1 MSFREKSAWITLIA
15 ILFVSAFYFL
25 HAPTPFNRVAPGLW
39 ELHVLALAITLFI
52 GIEVIAYIVLFLRYP
67 KDARTPKDEREQLID
82 LKATRLAA
90 YVFVLGTFLSI
101 LTPYHG
107 ANGFAVGMYVVFAFA
122 IAEIV
127 NYAARII
134 YYRRGV

>member
-15 ILFVSAFYFL
+15 ILFVSAGYVL
-25 HAPTPFNRVAPGLW
+25 HVPRIFEPDPGYW
-39 ELHVLALAITLFI
+39 ELHVVALMTVTFVV
-52 GIEVIAYIVLFLRYP
+52 IEVVAHAVLFLRFP
-67 KDARTPKDEREQLID
+67 KDARTPKDERERLID
-82 LKATRLAA
+82 LKATRLGA
-90 YVFVLGTFLSI
+90 YVYVLGS
-101 LTPYHG
+101 
-107 ANGFAVGMYVVFAFA
+107 FAAIVAGSHASGLATGVWVLFAFV